1 MLKMMSSWLPHI
13 DISSEIALKEYIR
26 QYSMMES
33 VTYDELKKER
43 YHWGHSKSAG
53 INIERTIGVLNGL
66 EIQHRGNYPNHI
78 HC

>member
-1 MLKMMSSWLPHI
+1 MMSSWLPHI

-33 VTYDELKKER
+33 MSYEELKKER

-66 EIQHRGNYPNHI
+66 EI
-78 HC
+78 